1 MKQRERGSTMV
12 ETMLVMLLSL
22 SVILGIVEFGRAIF
36 TYHAV
41 SNAARLATRY
51 AIVHGANC
59 IPNGCT
65 ATQNSIQTF
74 VRDATPGVVRN
85 RLNVLTPTWNGTAL
99 NPNQSCGPG
108 ANENR
113 GCTVIITVQYPFRF
127 VVPFIGPNFTMSST
141 SEMVIAN

>member
-22 SVILGIVEFGRAIF
+22 TVIIGIVEFGRALF

-41 SNAARLATRY
+41 ANAARLATRY

-59 IPNGCT
+59 IPSGCT
-65 ATQNSIQTF
+65 ANESSIQTY
-74 VRDATPGVVRN
+74 VRDSTPGVVRN
-85 RLNVLTPTWNGTAL
+85 KLSVLQPSWTGTAL
-99 NPNQSCGPG
+99 DPNKSCGAG

-113 GCTVIITVQYPFRF
+113 GCTVIITVQYPFTF
-127 VVPFIGPNFTMSST
+127 MLPYIGPNFTMSST
-141 SEMVIAN
+141 SQMVIAN